1 MLSDTVHAREV
12 GSVHD
17 QLGAVMKHV
26 DELLRLFLA
35 ELVGGARADP
45 FALRCGLAALDPAS
59 LTLFRTSADTNRVLP
74 ALGFVLDRGPGA
86 ENVPDDVRVPAL
98 QAWQA
103 NRLRNRVIVMIAGH
117 VQQALEAAGG
127 EPILYKGIH
136 YVDWLWPDI
145 GARRLQDLDLV
156 MPGFDVASAAA
167 ALRPLQFEPIDEPPS
182 DAVHLRHPMGLEID
196 LHHRF
201 RLFEGLDLTSAAVRY
216 TPRFDPNGRWRVF
229 EPERELA
236 TLIHHHCSDHM
247 EAEGARLCWIA
258 DLALR
263 LRIAEH
269 EDIERVCALVGDVR
283 RIQRISWL
291 VALIQDALGVPLE
304 RWRRNLPPPRE
315 PADWATVM
323 ASNRLLPFGLPRSRG
338 WARYVVS
345 ASQRWRHRWGP
356 RPELAD
362 LRRLPAVM
370 RSLGGS

>member
-1 MLSDTVHAREV
+1 M
-12 GSVHD
+12 VHD

-45 FALRCGLAALDPAS
+45 LALRRGLAALDPAS

-74 ALGFVLDRGPGA
+74 ALGFVLDRGPEA
-86 ENVPDDVRVPAL
+86 ENVPDEVRVPAL

-156 MPGFDVASAAA
+156 MPGVDVASAAA

-182 DAVHLRHPMGLEID
+182 DAVHLRHPMDLEID

-201 RLFEGLDLTSAAVRY
+201 RLFEGLDPASATVSY

-269 EDIERVCALVGDVR
+269 EDIERVCALVGHAR

-291 VALIQDALGVPLE
+291 VAVIEDALGVHLE
-304 RWRRNLPPPRE
+304 RWRRILPPPRE

-370 RSLGGS
+370 RSLGGP